1 MAISISV
8 FSVCLYVSM
17 HYIIKEWDIVYF
29 FWIMTSILGVDDPKL
44 RKALKHLSL
53 KQAERTYSTNNICSD
68 TKTLN
73 NITSSPND
81 ASILNGRVFHN
92 KLKTKS
98 KSVEK
103 IGSDSETLERFIEY
117 GQQFVVENKKTLQV
131 DRNNYHL
138 QTASTQTVETCVSKT
153 STGWEKKTGG
163 TSSHHQY
170 PNRERKNSSSENE
183 IPLTLNDGHPH
194 NYNEPR
200 PPDQKKPVI
209 KKQINSQRMSRC
221 VVYSL
226 VPICVLSEEYARV
239 RVLSEEYA
247 CVRVLSEEYACVRVL
262 SEEYACVRVLSEEYA
277 CVRVRSEEYACVRVH
292 VCFLKSMRVCVSFLK
307 SMRVC
312 VSFLKSMR
320 VCVYFLKSMRV
331 CVYVLKSMRV
341 CVYFLKSMRVCVYL
355 LKSMRVCVY
364 FLKSMRVC
372 VYFLKSMCVCVYFLY
387 ACVRVLSEEYAC
399 ACTF

>member
-262 SEEYACVRVLSEEYA
+262 SEEYACVRVFSEEYACVRVRSEEYACVRVLSEEYACVRVRSEEYARVRVLSEEYACVRVLSEEYA
-277 CVRVRSEEYACVRVH
+277 CVRVRSEEYACVRVLSEEYAC
-292 VCFLKSMRVCVSFLK
+292 VRVPSEE
-307 SMRVC
+307 
-312 VSFLKSMR
+312 
-320 VCVYFLKSMRV
+320 
-331 CVYVLKSMRV
+331 
-341 CVYFLKSMRVCVYL
+341 
-355 LKSMRVCVY
+355 
-364 FLKSMRVC
+364 
-372 VYFLKSMCVCVYFLY
+372 Y

-399 ACTF
+399 VRVLSEEYACVRVLSEVCVCACTF